1 MIQLLRL
8 NQKKFKC
15 AHITLQNGERG
26 ELANLNNDLL

>member
-1 MIQLLRL
+1 MIQLLRI

-26 ELANLNNDLL
+26 DLANLTKDLH